1 MQSYEEPQDDSAEAA
16 FVEMRNAFA
25 GLTRA
30 VNSLSGEWKGLEVPD
45 YSTTLQQIAVHMQA
59 HRDWLERVNTLPAMR
74 LTPQTLAT
82 NVGEAAAS
90 ARQAEQRSL
99 NSAERTFVDLAR
111 EMTGFLESARTA
123 DRQNKWVAAA
133 FSLRVALGCVLALVF
148 TR

>member
-1 MQSYEEPQDDSAEAA
+1 MQSYQEPQDDPAEAA

-59 HRDWLERVNTLPAMR
+59 HRDWLERVNMLPAMR

-82 NVGEAAAS
+82 DVVKAAAS
-90 ARQAEQRSL
+90 ARQAEQQSL
-99 NSAERTFVDLAR
+99 KSAERTFVDLAR

-133 FSLRVALGCVLALVF
+133 FALGVAFGCVLALLF

>member
-1 MQSYEEPQDDSAEAA
+1 MQSYQEPQDDAAEAA

-45 YSTTLQQIAVHMQA
+45 YSTTLRQIAVHMEA
-59 HRDWLERVNTLPAMR
+59 HEAWLERVNTLPALR

-82 NVGEAAAS
+82 DILDSAAS
-90 ARQAEQRSL
+90 ARHQEQQSL
-99 NSAERTFVDLAR
+99 KSAERTFVTLGR

-123 DRQNKWVAAA
+123 NRQNKWVAAT
-133 FSLRVALGCVLALVF
+133 FALGVAFGCILALVF

>member
-1 MQSYEEPQDDSAEAA
+1 MQRDQDPQDDPAEAA
-16 FVEMRNAFA
+16 FIEMRNAFA

-59 HRDWLERVNTLPAMR
+59 HGEWLERVNTLPAMR

-82 NVGEAAAS
+82 DVVKAAAS
-90 ARQAEQRSL
+90 ARHEEQRSL
-99 NSAERTFVDLAR
+99 KSAERTFVDLAR

-123 DRQNKWVAAA
+123 DRQNKWVAAMFA
-133 FSLRVALGCVLALVF
+133 LGATLGCVLALVF